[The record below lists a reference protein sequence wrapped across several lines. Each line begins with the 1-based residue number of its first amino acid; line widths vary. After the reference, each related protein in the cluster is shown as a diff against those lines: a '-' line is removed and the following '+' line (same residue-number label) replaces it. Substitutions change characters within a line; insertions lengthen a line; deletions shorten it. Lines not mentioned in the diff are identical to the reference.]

1 MSGDDD
7 YAVYDACGV
16 EEEEGDQ
23 FLGTQQY
30 DDGNDEF
37 VNDNFLDDLMYPGGD
52 NDDDPLPA
60 LRTFGSVR

>member
-7 YAVYDACGV
+7 DAAYHDARGV

-30 DDGNDEF
+30 DDGNNEF
-37 VNDNFLDDLMYPGGD
+37 VNDNFLDDLMNPGED

-60 LRTFGSVR
+60 L